1 MKSLNYNDRL
11 QHLKLE
17 SLELR
22 RLKAD
27 LMMDY
32 KIVHE
37 VVDLK
42 FDDFLKFSLSNTR
55 SNGYKLLKPVFRT
68 VAAQNHFNSRCVRIW
83 NALPL
88 DIGTCKPTT
97 AFRHLTFSIFKSATC
112 VFNLPTLFKNFHFL
126 VCFLF

>member
-11 QHLKLE
+11 QRLNLE

-27 LMMDY
+27 LMMYY

-42 FDDFLKFSLSNTR
+42 FDDFFKLSLNNTR
-55 SNGYKLLKPVFRT
+55 SNGYKLLKPYFRT

-88 DIGTCKPTT
+88 DVVTCKTTT
-97 AFRHLTFSIFKSATC
+97 AFRHKLNVFDFKKC
-112 VFNLPTLFKNFHFL
+112 NL
-126 VCFLF
+126 CF